1 MCIELGVLPHF
12 FPDLSVKVPN
22 TFSLTASDQSQDKL
36 CNHTQS
42 ISRLQGI
49 DAPERRQAFGT
60 KSKEHISELVAGQV
74 VTVEYHDLDR
84 YQRILG
90 KVLLDGEDINLEQV
104 SSGMAW
110 HYKKYQREQTTADR
124 IRYSDAEREARK
136 QNLGLW
142 HDPHPVPPRDYRQA
156 EREQRKSIK
165 PFVGKS
171 TVW

>member
-12 FPDLSVKVPN
+12 FPDLSVKGPN
-22 TFSLTASDQSQDKL
+22 TFSLTVSDQSQDKL

-60 KSKEHISELVAGQV
+60 KSKEHLSDLVAGQIV
-74 VTVEYHDLDR
+74 MVEYHDLDR

-90 KVLLDGEDINLEQV
+90 KVLFDGEDINLEQV

-110 HYKKYQREQTTADR
+110 HYKKYEREQTPADL
-124 IRYSDAEREARK
+124 IRYSDAGLEAGGTK
-136 QNLGLW
+136 WGSGTIESG
-142 HDPHPVPPRDYRQA
+142 PPWDYRQA
-156 EREQRKSIK
+156 EQDQRKSME

>member
-1 MCIELGVLPHF
+1 MPE
-12 FPDLSVKVPN
+12 
-22 TFSLTASDQSQDKL
+22 
-36 CNHTQS
+36 
-42 ISRLQGI
+42 RGI

-60 KSKEHISELVAGQV
+60 KSKEFLSELVGGQV
-74 VTVEYHDLDR
+74 VTVEYYDLDR

-136 QNLGLW
+136 QKLGLW
-142 HDPHPVPPRDYRQA
+142 HDPYPIAPWDYR
-156 EREQRKSIK
+156 
-165 PFVGKS
+165 
-171 TVW
+171 